1 VEAAV
6 VAVSGRS
13 GVARAWAVSVA
24 SDLFNVTT
32 RDESAATDV
41 SLIVPTFREY
51 TFGRLLD
58 RLLEHLAAHP
68 LGRTEI
74 LVVDDSDDAT
84 HAQMADVIAQ
94 RQAGLGGAISVRLIA
109 GPRRGKGAAIREVAL
124 TARGAVVF
132 LMDADLP
139 VPLHHLEAFVAL
151 VRDGADVVVA
161 ERSRDR
167 YRGDLVRNVVSRGLY
182 LLQTS
187 VVFGAKRFSDT
198 QCGFKAFRREVLEQ
212 LARRQV
218 VDGGMYDLEYLY
230 AATLWH
236 KKVQR
241 VAVASNPEVRESR
254 INVWRC
260 LRQDP
265 IDIARFKLRA
275 IAGHYDGGERSVE

>member
-1 VEAAV
+1 
-6 VAVSGRS
+6 
-13 GVARAWAVSVA
+13 
-24 SDLFNVTT
+24 VTT

-51 TFGRLLD
+51 TFDRLLE

-84 HAQMADVIAQ
+84 QAQLADIIAR
-94 RQAGLGGAISVRLIA
+94 RQARLGGEVTVRLIA
-109 GPRRGKGAAIREVAL
+109 GPRRGKGAAVREVAL
-124 TARGAVVF
+124 VARGAVVF

-139 VPLHHLEAFVAL
+139 VPLHHLAQFVAL
-151 VRDGADVVVA
+151 VREGADVVIA
-161 ERSRDR
+161 ERPRDR
-167 YRGDLVRNVVSRGLY
+167 YRGNLVRSVVSRGLY

-187 VVFGAKRFSDT
+187 VVFGEKLFSDT

-212 LARRQV
+212 IARRQV

-236 KKVQR
+236 KNVLR
-241 VAVASNPEVRESR
+241 VAVVGNPEVRESR

-265 IDIARFKLRA
+265 IDIVRFKLRGL
-275 IAGHYDGGERSVE
+275 AGHYDGGERSVD